1 MNAGS
6 FHQTCPRGMS
16 GPPGYPHVAAA
27 GQAEQPTAHT
37 DLSLL
42 NPDKPPREGKGSTN
56 LDQKQ
61 W

>member
-1 MNAGS
+1 
-6 FHQTCPRGMS
+6 MS